1 MDWQGDFLN
10 DHAFVELQMEG
21 IPSEMDIQNL
31 IRDTEEKLRLNAC
44 SIEQNLKELQAK
56 VGEASRGE
64 RVPSPIEC
72 LQWFSQRNLSILK
85 PVATGHQE
93 LLDFL
98 RALQNSLKA
107 EDAFEEAILHLL
119 LNISTQCG
127 VAFPTSCPASS
138 EEHSSSPN
146 LSMPCDDLALEVRKA
161 WDDVRFSLR
170 SHLLRKLQMMTEP
183 SKTEEELSVG
193 TKVPQKIFY
202 LQQLLFLYPETKV
215 FSWYQHLQI
224 KAVLSVL
231 QNCQSCIPGGQ
242 KGFDR
247 LTLGFQTASPAL
259 CTMLR
264 EEMHVLN
271 GVKEPHNI
279 IAFLNHVYLN
289 TVAQE
294 LGVLMDKEVE
304 IALKDNTTHSMKGGK
319 MSSKKSAVAP
329 QHPPQRERSFSLTS
343 HQLRCLTQLTNILLE
358 LEQTVEDLATHRGFL
373 NCAGE
378 SVCSGKGV
386 LKKVRD
392 DMEVTAAEDKAAT
405 DLVPQSTEVVCLEFG
420 WRAAFRAL
428 VPQMAHCVKVVLD
441 DICNKNLQQEEATHA
456 LGSADI
462 LITPV
467 THSQGP
473 ERDSPRMVA
482 KFCADVVEQ
491 MDAFHPLA
499 VAFRE
504 KSLLPVCSSYVEVCG
519 RVTSF
524 LLTRLEERAREV
536 PASAPFKN
544 LPILMATSVYIH
556 QTLAHYE
563 SQLRDSTRMP
573 LTLLPIQRSQD
584 VMAALHDHLTSYCI
598 HVCAV
603 SILQDAESHYWS
615 DPNPFYEGE
624 RCSFSIQMWHY
635 FLRGLRSDLWST
647 VAPLQARQTLAQVL
661 CETLEV
667 LVQRYSRARPS
678 YKRLSQIRIDI
689 SAILLCVEHLMWSVC
704 DSVEELLRPDAAHGS
719 WMWAIHSLCN
729 QLLTVLIVLTSP
741 LAELHRVFQGGCGG
755 GGSSTP
761 KFSEGVNSHETK
773 WLSVINPKLF
783 TEELLRDFPSCEG
796 SSICLFELLVSE
808 PCYNPAVLLQ
818 AILHKDCFLLQIII
832 SYSCLCV
839 DRGTEVSPDAH
850 TAAAEFLEAVFSIL
864 SSLNSLPR
872 ALTRALEGYLDQRHL
887 WEHFYNL
894 ADSRLPEEL
903 ALLKCIRSIVCK
915 STTKLLIHLVGMMQ
929 AYKDQSG
936 PMVGQHLPGNVLS
949 KIPKEWNYI
958 PQDPKFNETN
968 KNNMHLVIQAL
979 SFIYTNLPST
989 IASLPLPVRFLFTV
1003 AEKRLS
1009 QHARQLRSTGLLL
1022 WVILVSLCQD
1032 LENGDTLELFSGQP
1046 LERGAKDRLSLL
1058 SECLQVS
1065 LGQQKGVPKPLVHKV
1080 LQGLEEKRPK
1090 WTTMQLQKARKL
1102 CCDSVFERVESGPAQ
1117 DRGGPAELTE
1127 HKIRQLLLEL
1137 CHRAGGSQYLRQI
1150 HHSIQLNE
1158 GLLRSILT
1166 PHAETHPLPAF
1177 PLGLVIFPSE
1187 ASSQNQCKTQFNPL
1201 TECNSIGRNKFDQAA
1216 MGERE
1221 WNWAQLL
1228 PAYQSMSQVTF
1239 TTLLSNRW
1247 EMQDAA
1253 ALEDEEKILVDQ
1265 LKKIYFD
1272 ESQETESTSD

>member
-1 MDWQGDFLN
+1 MDWQGDFLH
-10 DHAFVELQMEG
+10 DHAFVELQVEG
-21 IPSEMDIQNL
+21 IPSEVDIQNL

-56 VGEASRGE
+56 VGEASSGE

-146 LSMPCDDLALEVRKA
+146 LSMPRDDLALEVQKA
-161 WDDVRFSLR
+161 WDNVRFSLR
-170 SHLLRKLQMMTEP
+170 SHLLGKLQMMTEP
-183 SKTEEELSVG
+183 SQTEGELGVG

-231 QNCQSCIPGGQ
+231 RNCQSCIPGGE

-247 LTLGFQTASPAL
+247 LTLGFQTASPTL
-259 CTMLR
+259 CSMLQ
-264 EEMHVLN
+264 EEIHVLN
-271 GVKEPHNI
+271 GVAEPHNI

-294 LGVLMDKEVE
+294 LGVLMDKEIE
-304 IALKDNTTHSMKGGK
+304 TALKDNTMHSMKGGK

-329 QHPPQRERSFSLTS
+329 QHPPERGRSCSLTS
-343 HQLRCLTQLTNILLE
+343 RQLRCLTQLTNTLLE
-358 LEQTVEDLATHRGFL
+358 LEQTVEDLATHLGFL

-378 SVCSGKGV
+378 SLCSGKGV

-392 DMEVTAAEDKAAT
+392 DMEVMAAEEKAAT
-405 DLVPQSTEVVCLEFG
+405 DLVLQSTEVVCLEFG
-420 WRAAFRAL
+420 WRAAFRDL

-441 DICNKNLQQEEATHA
+441 DVCNKNLQQEEATHA
-456 LGSADI
+456 LCSANI
-462 LITPV
+462 FITPV
-467 THSQGP
+467 THSHGP
-473 ERDSPRMVA
+473 ERDSPMMVA

-504 KSLLPVCSSYVEVCG
+504 NSLLPVCSSYVEVCG

-524 LLTRLEERAREV
+524 LLTRLEERAGEV
-536 PASAPFKN
+536 LASAPFKN

-584 VMAALHDHLTSYCI
+584 VMAALHDHLTSYCV
-598 HVCAV
+598 HVCAA

-615 DPNPFYEGE
+615 DPSPFYEGE

-635 FLRGLRSDLWST
+635 FLTGLRSDLWGT

-689 SAILLCVEHLMWSVC
+689 TAILLCVEHLMWSVC

-719 WMWAIHSLCN
+719 WMWSIHSLCN

-755 GGSSTP
+755 GGSRTP
-761 KFSEGVNSHETK
+761 KFPEGVTSHETK

-783 TEELLRDFPSCEG
+783 TEELLRDFPACEG
-796 SSICLFELLVSE
+796 SSLCLFELLVSE

-818 AILHKDCFLLQIII
+818 TILHKDCFLLQIII

-839 DRGTEVSPDAH
+839 DGGTEVSPDAH

-872 ALTRALEGYLDQRHL
+872 ALTRVLEGYLDQRHL

-894 ADSRLPEEL
+894 ADSSKEEPVL
-903 ALLKCIRSIVCK
+903 FKYIRSIVCE
-915 STTKLLIHLVGMMQ
+915 STTKLLIHLVSMMQ
-929 AYKDQSG
+929 AYKDQTG
-936 PMVGQHLPGNVLS
+936 PMVGQHLPENVLS

-958 PQDPKFNETN
+958 PQDPKFNETS
-968 KNNMHLVIQAL
+968 KNNMNLAIQAL
-979 SFIYTNLPST
+979 SFIFTNLPST

-1032 LENGDTLELFSGQP
+1032 LENGDALELLSGQP

-1080 LQGLEEKRPK
+1080 LKGLEEKRPK

-1102 CCDSVFERVESGPAQ
+1102 CCDSVFEHVESGPAQ

-1137 CHRAGGSQYLRQI
+1137 CHRAGGSQHLRQI

-1158 GLLRSILT
+1158 GLLRSVLT
-1166 PHAETHPLPAF
+1166 PHAETHPLLDS
-1177 PLGLVIFPSE
+1177 PLGPVIFSSE

-1221 WNWAQLL
+1221 WDWAQLL

-1239 TTLLSNRW
+1239 TTLLANRLAPATQRDSNSK
-1247 EMQDAA
+1247 
-1253 ALEDEEKILVDQ
+1253 LLVM
-1265 LKKIYFD
+1265 
-1272 ESQETESTSD
+1272 TH

>member
-1 MDWQGDFLN
+1 MDWQGDFLH
-10 DHAFVELQMEG
+10 DHAFVELQLEG
-21 IPSEMDIQNL
+21 IPSEVDIQNL

-56 VGEASRGE
+56 VGEASSGE

-72 LQWFSQRNLSILK
+72 LQWFSQRKLSILK
-85 PVATGHQE
+85 PVATGHQQ

-98 RALQNSLKA
+98 RALENLLKA
-107 EDAFEEAILHLL
+107 GEACEESVLQLL
-119 LNISTQCG
+119 LKISSQCG
-127 VAFPTSCPASS
+127 VAFPTSCPVSD
-138 EEHSSSPN
+138 EEPSSSPN
-146 LSMPCDDLALEVRKA
+146 LSMPCDDLALEVQKA

-170 SHLLRKLQMMTEP
+170 NHLLGKLQMMTEP
-183 SKTEEELSVG
+183 SQTEAELGVG
-193 TKVPQKIFY
+193 TKVSQRIFY
-202 LQQLLFLYPETKV
+202 LQQLLFLYPQTKV

-224 KAVLSVL
+224 KSVIGVL
-231 QNCQSCIPGGQ
+231 QNCQSSIPGGE

-247 LTLGFQTASPAL
+247 LSLGFQTASPAL
-259 CTMLR
+259 CSMLR
-264 EEMHVLN
+264 KEIHVLN
-271 GVKEPHNI
+271 RVAEPHNI

-294 LGVLMDKEVE
+294 LGVLMDKEIE
-304 IALKDNTTHSMKGGK
+304 TALKDNTVHSMKGGK
-319 MSSKKSAVAP
+319 KSSKKSAVAP
-329 QHPPQRERSFSLTS
+329 QDPSQSGRSFSLTS
-343 HQLRCLTQLTNILLE
+343 HQLRCLTQLTNTFLE
-358 LEQTVEDLATHRGFL
+358 LEQTVEDLATHLGFL

-392 DMEVTAAEDKAAT
+392 HMEVTAAENKAAT
-405 DLVPQSTEVVCLEFG
+405 DLVLQSTKVVCLEFG
-420 WRAAFRAL
+420 WRAAFREL

-441 DICNKNLQQEEATHA
+441 DVCSKNLQQEEATHA
-456 LGSADI
+456 LGSANI
-462 LITPV
+462 PLTPV
-467 THSQGP
+467 TRSHGP

-491 MDAFHPLA
+491 MDAFLPLA

-504 KSLLPVCSSYVEVCG
+504 NGLLPVCSSYVEVCG
-519 RVTSF
+519 QVTNF
-524 LLTRLEERAREV
+524 LLTRLEERAGEV

-544 LPILMATSVYIH
+544 MPILMATSVYIY
-556 QTLAHYE
+556 QTLARYE

-584 VMAALHDHLTSYCI
+584 VMAALHDHLTSYCV
-598 HVCAV
+598 HVCAS

-635 FLRGLRSDLWST
+635 FLAGLRSDLWGA

-661 CETLEV
+661 YETLEV

-678 YKRLSQIRIDI
+678 YKRLSQIRTDI
-689 SAILLCVEHLMWSVC
+689 TAILLCVEHLMWSLC
-704 DSVEELLRPDAAHGS
+704 DSVEELLRPDAACGS
-719 WMWAIHSLCN
+719 WMWSIHSLCN

-741 LAELHRVFQGGCGG
+741 LAELHGVFQVGCGE
-755 GGSSTP
+755 GGSRTA
-761 KFSEGVNSHETK
+761 KFPEEMNSHETK
-773 WLSVINPKLF
+773 WLIVINPKLF
-783 TEELLRDFPSCEG
+783 TEELLRDFPACDG
-796 SSICLFELLVSE
+796 SSLCLFELLVSE
-808 PCYNPAVLLQ
+808 PCYNPAVLLRT
-818 AILHKDCFLLQIII
+818 ILHKDCFLLQIII

-839 DRGTEVSPDAH
+839 DRETEVSHEAH

-864 SSLNSLPR
+864 SCLNSLPR
-872 ALTRALEGYLDQRHL
+872 ALTRALEGYLDQRRL

-894 ADSRLPEEL
+894 ADSSKEEPSL
-903 ALLKCIRSIVCK
+903 FKNIRSIVCE
-915 STTKLLIHLVGMMQ
+915 STSKLLVHLVSMMQ

-936 PMVGQHLPGNVLS
+936 PVVGQHLPENVLS

-958 PQDPKFNETN
+958 PQDDKFHETSQ
-968 KNNMHLVIQAL
+968 NNMAIQAL
-979 SFIYTNLPST
+979 SFIFTNLPST

-1003 AEKRLS
+1003 AEKKLS

-1032 LENGDTLELFSGQP
+1032 LENGDNLELLSGRP
-1046 LERGAKDRLSLL
+1046 MERGAKDRLCLL
-1058 SECLQVS
+1058 SECLLVS
-1065 LGQQKGVPKPLVHKV
+1065 LGQEKGIPKPLVHKV

-1117 DRGGPAELTE
+1117 DRGGPVELTE

-1137 CHRAGGSQYLRQI
+1137 CHRAGGSQHLRQI

-1158 GLLRSILT
+1158 GLLRSVLT
-1166 PHAETHPLPAF
+1166 PHEETHPLPDS
-1177 PLGLVIFPSE
+1177 PLGPVIFSSE
-1187 ASSQNQCKTQFNPL
+1187 ATSSQNQCKTQFNPL

-1221 WNWAQLL
+1221 WDWAQLL
-1228 PAYQSMSQVTF
+1228 PAYRSMSQVTF
-1239 TTLLSNRW
+1239 TTLLANRW

-1253 ALEDEEKILVDQ
+1253 ALEEEEKILVDQ
-1265 LKKIYFD
+1265 FKKVYFD
-1272 ESQETESTSD
+1272 DRET